1 VKQSSGWYYW
11 IAASAMPP
19 RKDEAFRIATSATP
33 PDGTTSQ
40 STGKTTSHP
49 TKQPQNGCQVVGY
62 KPASWQVAGYRNDE
76 TFWIAA
82 SATPLPR
89 SARSWSLVA
98 ITEIRN
104 AVIAN
109 EVKQSSKTMMHFV

>member
-11 IAASAMPP
+11 IA
-19 RKDEAFRIATSATP
+19 TSATP
-33 PDGTTSQ
+33 P
-40 STGKTTSHP
+40 
-49 TKQPQNGCQVVGY
+49 
-62 KPASWQVAGYRNDE
+62 RNDE
-76 TFWIAA
+76 PFWIAA

>member
-1 VKQSSGWYYW
+1 
-11 IAASAMPP
+11 
-19 RKDEAFRIATSATP
+19 
-33 PDGTTSQ
+33 
-40 STGKTTSHP
+40 
-49 TKQPQNGCQVVGY
+49 VVGY
-62 KPASWQVAGYRNDE
+62 KPASWQVAGYRNDEAFWFATSATAPRNDE